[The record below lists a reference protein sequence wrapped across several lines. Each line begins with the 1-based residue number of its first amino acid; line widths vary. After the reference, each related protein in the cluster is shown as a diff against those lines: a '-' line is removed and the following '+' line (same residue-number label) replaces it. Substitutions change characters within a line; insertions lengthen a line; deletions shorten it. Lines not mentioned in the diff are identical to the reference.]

1 MPAGNLFPG
10 STTSPALAG
19 WMDLM
24 GAKRPVC
31 RVVGPA
37 AVITDLAIMRFDEET
52 RRMYLAGIYPGVD
65 TDRILDN
72 MGFEVDMSRVET
84 VPPPSPEELVI
95 LREQCDPQR
104 LILGN

>member
-1 MPAGNLFPG
+1 
-10 STTSPALAG
+10 
-19 WMDLM
+19 
-24 GAKRPVC
+24 
-31 RVVGPA
+31 
-37 AVITDLAIMRFDEET
+37 
-52 RRMYLAGIYPGVD
+52 MYLAGIYPGVD

-95 LREQCDPQR
+95 LRERCDPQR